1 MKRERGEF
9 FSPLFS
15 YIFKKNKDINFMK
28 LYNGLQKNVDE
39 IKKTLNSDD
48 IIYFNF
54 NIDSINAVA
63 IYAESLSDKTLL
75 GKQVIEPL
83 KNLRDVNS
91 VDVIIK
97 SITLPE
103 AEKIE
108 DFSNCAL
115 KIISG
120 DAIILINGLNTAVSV
135 STKKPAARAV
145 SEPPT
150 ASILKG
156 PREGFVEN
164 SQTNM
169 SLIRQRLKTPDLKYE
184 KITVGKQSQTT
195 VGLVY
200 ISSIANKKVVDEL
213 RSKIK
218 AINVDG
224 IIDSSYVIKSISSR
238 KTSMFKQV
246 GSTEK
251 PDIFSA
257 KLLEGRVGIIVDG
270 SPIALTVPFV
280 FIEDFQSSEDYYINT
295 YRANFSRILRIS
307 AVIISIL
314 LPAFFVS
321 AQLFHLQFI
330 PLAFLLTIV
339 GSIKGIP
346 LSPSVEMFV
355 TLLIFEILNEAS
367 IRMPRYVGIAMSVVG
382 ALVLGETAVNAGMV
396 STPTIMIIALSG
408 ICFYA
413 VPDLNE
419 TLSVLRLMFL
429 TIAGF
434 MGGYGIV
441 LLACSLIT
449 YLCAFDSFGTP
460 YMSPYAPMN
469 LGDMQDGF
477 IMNFFAEQ
485 KKRPS
490 FLKTKNKVRKK
501 IYE

>member
-1 MKRERGEF
+1 
-9 FSPLFS
+9 
-15 YIFKKNKDINFMK
+15 MK
-28 LYNGLQKNVDE
+28 LFKNRIQNVKKITELLQ
-39 IKKTLNSDD
+39 SDD
-48 IIYFNF
+48 IIYFDF
-54 NIDSINAVA
+54 TAKETSLTA
-63 IYAESLSDKTLL
+63 IYAESLSDKTML
-75 GKQVIEPL
+75 GKQAIEPL
-83 KNLRDVNS
+83 QENGSFSS
-91 VDVIIK
+91 VDDVIK
-97 SITLPE
+97 SVTLPE
-103 AEKIE
+103 TEKLSTFSDCIEKII
-108 DFSNCAL
+108 A
-115 KIISG
+115 G
-120 DAIILINGLNTAVSV
+120 DAVIVVDGLDKAISV
-135 STKKPAARAV
+135 SSKKPAARAV
-145 SEPPT
+145 TEPPT

-169 SLIRQRLKTPDLKYE
+169 SLIRQRLKTPNLKYE
-184 KITVGKQSQTT
+184 KLTVGKQSQTT

-200 ISSIANKKVVDEL
+200 ISSIANKNLIDTI

-218 AINVDG
+218 KINVDG
-224 IIDSSYVIKSISSR
+224 IVDSSYIIKCISDR
-238 KTSMFKQV
+238 KTSMFKQM

-270 SPIALTVPFV
+270 SPIALTAPFI
-280 FIEDFQSSEDYYINT
+280 FLEDFQSSEDYYINT
-295 YRANFSRILRIS
+295 YRANFARILRIS
-307 AVIISIL
+307 AVLLSIL
-314 LPAFFVS
+314 LPAFFVA

-367 IRMPRYVGIAMSVVG
+367 VRMPRYVGIAMSVVG

-408 ICFYA
+408 ICFYVA
-413 VPDLNE
+413 PDLNE

-441 LLACSLIT
+441 LLGCGLLT

-460 YMSPYAPMN
+460 YLSPYAPMN
-469 LGDMQDGF
+469 FKDMQDGF
-477 IMNFFAEQ
+477 IMNFYAEQ
-485 KKRPS
+485 KQRPS
-490 FLKTKNKVRKK
+490 FLKSKNKIRKGVL
-501 IYE
+501 

>member
-1 MKRERGEF
+1 
-9 FSPLFS
+9 
-15 YIFKKNKDINFMK
+15 MK
-28 LYNGLQKNVDE
+28 LFKNRIQNVKKITELLQ
-39 IKKTLNSDD
+39 SDD
-48 IIYFNF
+48 IIYFDF
-54 NIDSINAVA
+54 TAKETSLTA
-63 IYAESLSDKTLL
+63 IYAESLSDKTML
-75 GKQVIEPL
+75 GKQAIEPL
-83 KNLRDVNS
+83 QENGSFSS
-91 VDVIIK
+91 VDDVVK
-97 SITLPE
+97 SVTLPE
-103 AEKIE
+103 TQKLSTFSDCIEKII
-108 DFSNCAL
+108 A
-115 KIISG
+115 G
-120 DAIILINGLNTAVSV
+120 DAVIIVDGLDKAISV

-145 SEPPT
+145 TEPPT

-169 SLIRQRLKTPDLKYE
+169 SLIRQRLKTPNLKYE
-184 KITVGKQSQTT
+184 KLTVGKQSQTT

-200 ISSIANKKVVDEL
+200 ISSIANKNLIDTI

-218 AINVDG
+218 KINVDG
-224 IIDSSYVIKSISSR
+224 IVDSSYIIKCISDR
-238 KTSMFKQV
+238 KTSMFKQM

-270 SPIALTVPFV
+270 SPIALTAPFI
-280 FIEDFQSSEDYYINT
+280 FLEDFQSSEDYYINT
-295 YRANFSRILRIS
+295 YRANFARILRIS
-307 AVIISIL
+307 AVLLSVL
-314 LPAFFVS
+314 LPSFFVA

-367 IRMPRYVGIAMSVVG
+367 VRMPRYVGIAMSVVG

-408 ICFYA
+408 ICFYVA
-413 VPDLNE
+413 PDLNE
-419 TLSVLRLMFL
+419 TLSILRLMFL

-441 LLACSLIT
+441 LLGCGLLT

-460 YMSPYAPMN
+460 YLSPYAPMN
-469 LGDMQDGF
+469 FKDMQDGF
-477 IMNFFAEQ
+477 IMNFYAEQ
-485 KKRPS
+485 KQRPS
-490 FLKTKNKVRKK
+490 FLKSKNKIRKG
-501 IYE
+501 EL

>member
-1 MKRERGEF
+1 
-9 FSPLFS
+9 
-15 YIFKKNKDINFMK
+15 MK
-28 LYNGLQKNVDE
+28 LYRKRAYNVNE
-39 IKKTLNSDD
+39 ITARLNSDD
-48 IIYFNF
+48 IIYFDF
-54 NIDSINAVA
+54 TAGKTAVTA
-63 IYAESLSDKTLL
+63 IYAESLSDKTML

-83 KNLRDVNS
+83 QEKGCFETID
-91 VDVIIK
+91 DVIK
-97 SITLPE
+97 SVTLPE
-103 AEKIE
+103 TEKMSTFNDCI
-108 DFSNCAL
+108 D

-120 DAIILINGLNTAVSV
+120 DAVIIIDGLDKAISV

-184 KITVGKQSQTT
+184 KLTVGKQSKTT

-200 ISSIANKKVVDEL
+200 ISSIANEEL
-213 RSKIK
+213 IKTLRDKISK
-218 AINVDG
+218 INVDG
-224 IIDSSYVIKSISSR
+224 IVDSSYVIKCISNR

-270 SPIALTVPFV
+270 SPIALTVPFI
-280 FIEDFQSSEDYYINT
+280 FLEDFQSSEDYYINT
-295 YRANFSRILRIS
+295 YRANFARILRLS

-314 LPAFFVS
+314 LPAFFVA

-408 ICFYA
+408 ICFY
-413 VPDLNE
+413 VTPDLNE
-419 TLSVLRLMFL
+419 TLSVIRLMFL

-434 MGGYGIV
+434 MGGYGII
-441 LLACSLIT
+441 LLSAGLIT
-449 YLCAFDSFGTP
+449 YLSDFNSFGTP
-460 YMSPYAPMN
+460 YLSPYAPMN
-469 LGDMQDGF
+469 FEDMQDGF
-477 IMNFFAEQ
+477 IMNFYAEQ
-485 KKRPS
+485 KNRPF
-490 FLKTKNKVRKK
+490 FLKTKNRRRKG
-501 IYE
+501 EL

>member
-1 MKRERGEF
+1 
-9 FSPLFS
+9 
-15 YIFKKNKDINFMK
+15 MK
-28 LYNGLQKNVDE
+28 LSKNLTKTVNDIKNRLQ
-39 IKKTLNSDD
+39 SDD
-48 IIYFNF
+48 IIYFDF
-54 NIDSINAVA
+54 SIKGVKATA

-83 KNLRDVNS
+83 QQENKLSSLEEVNNA
-91 VDVIIK
+91 V
-97 SITLPE
+97 TLPE
-103 AEKIE
+103 TEILQ
-108 DFSNCAL
+108 DFSSAL
-115 KIISG
+115 DKIISG
-120 DAIILINGLNTAVSV
+120 DAVIVIDGIEGALSV
-135 STKKPAARAV
+135 STKKPSARAV
-145 SEPPT
+145 TEPPT
-150 ASILKG
+150 SSILKG

-200 ISSIANKKVVDEL
+200 ISSIANDEL
-213 RSKIK
+213 VNTIRNKIK
-218 AINVDG
+218 KINVDG
-224 IIDSSYVIKSISSR
+224 IVDSSYIIKCISDR
-238 KTSMFKQV
+238 KTSMFKQM

-270 SPIALTVPFV
+270 SPIALTAPFI
-280 FIEDFQSSEDYYINT
+280 FLEDFQSSEDYYINA
-295 YRANFSRILRIS
+295 YRANFARILRIS
-307 AVIISIL
+307 AVILSIL
-314 LPAFFVS
+314 LPAFFVA

-408 ICFYA
+408 ICFYVA
-413 VPDLNE
+413 PDLNE
-419 TLSVLRLMFL
+419 TLSVLRLLFL
-429 TIAGF
+429 TVAGF
-434 MGGYGIV
+434 MGGYGII
-441 LLACSLIT
+441 LLGCGLIT
-449 YLCAFDSFGTP
+449 YLSDFDSFGTP
-460 YMSPYAPMN
+460 YLSPYAPLN
-469 LGDMQDGF
+469 FNDLQDGV
-477 IMNFFAEQ
+477 IMGFYAEQ

-490 FLKTKNKVRKK
+490 FLKTKNKTRKGE
-501 IYE
+501 I

>member
-1 MKRERGEF
+1 MKLSKNLEQTVNAV
-9 FSPLFS
+9 
-15 YIFKKNKDINFMK
+15 KNK
-28 LYNGLQKNVDE
+28 LQ
-39 IKKTLNSDD
+39 SDD

-54 NIDSINAVA
+54 TLNGVKATA

-83 KNLRDVNS
+83 QRRGKLLSIEEVNNA
-91 VDVIIK
+91 V
-97 SITLPE
+97 TLPE
-103 AEKIE
+103 TEILTQLSACL
-108 DFSNCAL
+108 D

-120 DAIILINGLNTAVSV
+120 DAVIVIDDIAGALSV
-135 STKKPAARAV
+135 SSKKPSARAV
-145 SEPPT
+145 TEPPT

-184 KITVGKQSQTT
+184 KFTVGKQSQTT

-200 ISSIANKKVVDEL
+200 ISSIANDKLVNTIRD
-213 RSKIK
+213 KIK
-218 AINVDG
+218 KINVDG
-224 IIDSSYVIKSISSR
+224 IIDSSYIIKCISNR
-238 KTSMFKQV
+238 KTSLFKQM

-270 SPIALTVPFV
+270 SPIALTAPFI
-280 FIEDFQSSEDYYINT
+280 FLEDFQSSEDYYINA
-295 YRANFSRILRIS
+295 YRANFARILRIS

-314 LPAFFVS
+314 LPAFFVA

-408 ICFYA
+408 ICFYVA
-413 VPDLNE
+413 PDLNE
-419 TLSVLRLMFL
+419 TLSILRLLFL

-434 MGGYGIV
+434 MGGYGII
-441 LLACSLIT
+441 LLGCGFIT
-449 YLCAFDSFGTP
+449 YLSDFDSFGTP
-460 YMSPYAPMN
+460 YLSPYAPLN
-469 LGDMQDGF
+469 LNDLQDGF
-477 IMNFFAEQ
+477 IMGFYAEQ

-490 FLKTKNKVRKK
+490 FLKTKNKTRKGDL
-501 IYE
+501 

>member
-1 MKRERGEF
+1 
-9 FSPLFS
+9 
-15 YIFKKNKDINFMK
+15 MK
-28 LYNGLQKNVDE
+28 LYKDREKCVSE
-39 IKKTLNSDD
+39 IKKRLNSDD
-48 IIYFNF
+48 IIYFDF
-54 NIDSINAVA
+54 NAEKTYFTA
-63 IYAESLSDKTLL
+63 IYAESLSDKTML

-83 KNLRDVNS
+83 QKTASFSSINDVMKS
-91 VDVIIK
+91 V
-97 SITLPE
+97 TLPE
-103 AEKIE
+103 TDTLNTFADCI
-108 DFSNCAL
+108 D
-115 KIISG
+115 KIIAG
-120 DAIILINGLNTAVSV
+120 DAVILINGFDQAVSV
-135 STKKPAARAV
+135 STKKPSARAV
-145 SEPPT
+145 TEPPT

-184 KITVGKQSQTT
+184 KLTVGKQSKTT

-200 ISSIANKKVVDEL
+200 ISSIANPKLVKTL
-213 RSKIK
+213 RDKINK
-218 AINVDG
+218 ICVDG
-224 IIDSSYVIKSISSR
+224 IIDSSYIIKCISDR

-270 SPIALTVPFV
+270 SPIALTAPFI
-280 FIEDFQSSEDYYINT
+280 FLEDFQSSEDYYTNT
-295 YRANFSRILRIS
+295 YKANFARILRIS
-307 AVIISIL
+307 AVVLSIL
-314 LPAFFVS
+314 LPAFFVA

-408 ICFYA
+408 ICFYVA
-413 VPDLNE
+413 PDLNE

-441 LLACSLIT
+441 LLGAGLIT
-449 YLCAFDSFGTP
+449 YLCDFNSFGTP
-460 YMSPYAPMN
+460 YLSPYAPIN
-469 LGDMQDGF
+469 FGDMQDGF

-490 FLKTKNKVRKK
+490 FLQPKNKIRKG
-501 IYE
+501 EL

>member
-1 MKRERGEF
+1 
-9 FSPLFS
+9 
-15 YIFKKNKDINFMK
+15 MK
-28 LYNGLQKNVDE
+28 LLKNRTKNV
-39 IKKTLNSDD
+39 KKITELLQSDD
-48 IIYFNF
+48 IIYFDFSVN
-54 NIDSINAVA
+54 DTLVTA
-63 IYAESLSDKTLL
+63 IYAESLSDKTML

-83 KNLRDVNS
+83 QEKGNFSS
-91 VDVIIK
+91 VDDVIK
-97 SITLPE
+97 SVTLPE
-103 AEKIE
+103 TEKLSTYSDCLEKII
-108 DFSNCAL
+108 A
-115 KIISG
+115 G
-120 DAIILINGLNTAVSV
+120 DAVIIVDGLDEAVSV

-145 SEPPT
+145 AEPPT

-184 KITVGKQSQTT
+184 KLTVGKQSQTT

-200 ISSIANKKVVDEL
+200 ISSIANKKLVDTL
-213 RSKIK
+213 RTKIK
-218 AINVDG
+218 KINVDG
-224 IIDSSYVIKSISSR
+224 IVDSSYIIKCMSDR
-238 KTSMFKQV
+238 KTSMFKQM

-270 SPIALTVPFV
+270 SPIALTAPFI
-280 FIEDFQSSEDYYINT
+280 FLEDFQSSEDYYINT
-295 YRANFSRILRIS
+295 YRANFARILRIS

-314 LPAFFVS
+314 LPAFFVA

-367 IRMPRYVGIAMSVVG
+367 VRMPRYVGIAMSVVG

-408 ICFYA
+408 ICFYVA
-413 VPDLNE
+413 PDLNE

-441 LLACSLIT
+441 LLGCGLIT

-460 YMSPYAPMN
+460 YLSPYAPMN
-469 LGDMQDGF
+469 FGDMQDGF
-477 IMNFFAEQ
+477 LMNFYAEQ

-490 FLKTKNKVRKK
+490 FLRTKNKIRKG
-501 IYE
+501 EL

>member
-1 MKRERGEF
+1 
-9 FSPLFS
+9 
-15 YIFKKNKDINFMK
+15 MK
-28 LYNGLQKNVDE
+28 LYKKRADNVNE
-39 IKKTLNSDD
+39 IITRLNSDD
-48 IIYFNF
+48 IIYFDF
-54 NIDSINAVA
+54 TAGKTAVTA
-63 IYAESLSDKTLL
+63 IYAESLSDKTML
-75 GKQVIEPL
+75 GKQVVEPL
-83 KNLRDVNS
+83 QEKGCFETIDEV
-91 VDVIIK
+91 IK
-97 SITLPE
+97 SVTLPE
-103 AEKIE
+103 TEKMSTFCDCI
-108 DFSNCAL
+108 D

-120 DAIILINGLNTAVSV
+120 DAVIIIDGLDKAISV

-184 KITVGKQSQTT
+184 KLTVGKQSKTT

-200 ISSIANKKVVDEL
+200 ISSIANEEL
-213 RSKIK
+213 IKTLRDKISK
-218 AINVDG
+218 INVDG
-224 IIDSSYVIKSISSR
+224 IVDSSYIIKCISNR

-270 SPIALTVPFV
+270 SPIALTAPFI
-280 FIEDFQSSEDYYINT
+280 FLEDFQSSEDYYINT
-295 YRANFSRILRIS
+295 YRANFARILRIS

-314 LPAFFVS
+314 LPAFFVA

-408 ICFYA
+408 ICFY
-413 VPDLNE
+413 VTPDLNE
-419 TLSVLRLMFL
+419 TLSVIRLMFL

-434 MGGYGIV
+434 MGGYGII
-441 LLACSLIT
+441 LLSAGLIT
-449 YLCAFDSFGTP
+449 YLSDFTSFGTP
-460 YMSPYAPMN
+460 YLSPYAPMN
-469 LGDMQDGF
+469 FEDMQDGF
-477 IMNFFAEQ
+477 IMNFYAEQ

-490 FLKTKNKVRKK
+490 FLSTKNRTRKG
-501 IYE
+501 EL

>member
-1 MKRERGEF
+1 
-9 FSPLFS
+9 
-15 YIFKKNKDINFMK
+15 MK
-28 LYNGLQKNVDE
+28 LFKNRIKTVQKITNLLQ
-39 IKKTLNSDD
+39 SDD
-48 IIYFNF
+48 IIYFDF
-54 NIDSINAVA
+54 IAKGVSLTA
-63 IYAESLSDKTLL
+63 IYAESLSDKTML
-75 GKQVIEPL
+75 GKQAIEPL
-83 KNLRDVNS
+83 QEKGSFSS
-91 VDVIIK
+91 VDDVIK
-97 SITLPE
+97 SVTLPE
-103 AEKIE
+103 TEKLSTISE
-108 DFSNCAL
+108 CID
-115 KIISG
+115 KIIGG
-120 DAIILINGLNTAVSV
+120 DAVIIIDGQETAISV

-145 SEPPT
+145 TEPPT

-169 SLIRQRLKTPDLKYE
+169 SLIRQRLKTPNLKYE
-184 KITVGKQSQTT
+184 KLTVGKQSQTT

-200 ISSIANKKVVDEL
+200 ISTIANKNLIDTI

-218 AINVDG
+218 KINVDG
-224 IIDSSYVIKSISSR
+224 IVDSSYIIKCISDR
-238 KTSMFKQV
+238 KTSMFKQM

-270 SPIALTVPFV
+270 SPIALTAPFI
-280 FIEDFQSSEDYYINT
+280 FLEDFQSSEDYYINT
-295 YRANFSRILRIS
+295 YRANFARILRIS
-307 AVIISIL
+307 AVLLSIL
-314 LPAFFVS
+314 LPAFFVA

-367 IRMPRYVGIAMSVVG
+367 VRMPRYVGIAMSVVG

-408 ICFYA
+408 ICFYVA
-413 VPDLNE
+413 PDLNE

-441 LLACSLIT
+441 LLGCGLLT

-460 YMSPYAPMN
+460 YLSPYAPMN
-469 LGDMQDGF
+469 FKDMQDGF
-477 IMNFFAEQ
+477 IMNFYAEQ
-485 KKRPS
+485 KTRPS
-490 FLKTKNKVRKK
+490 FLKSKNKIRKG
-501 IYE
+501 EL

>member
-1 MKRERGEF
+1 
-9 FSPLFS
+9 
-15 YIFKKNKDINFMK
+15 MK
-28 LYNGLQKNVDE
+28 LCKNLTQTVNAIKTKLQ
-39 IKKTLNSDD
+39 SDD
-48 IIYFNF
+48 IIYFEF
-54 NIDSINAVA
+54 SLKSTKATA

-83 KNLRDVNS
+83 QKMGEVLS
-91 VDVIIK
+91 IK
-97 SITLPE
+97 DLNNAVTLPE
-103 AEKIE
+103 TEILL
-108 DFSNCAL
+108 DLPSIFT

-120 DAIILINGLNTAVSV
+120 DAVIIVDNIEGALSV
-135 STKKPAARAV
+135 STKKPSARAV
-145 SEPPT
+145 TEPPT

-169 SLIRQRLKTPDLKYE
+169 SLIRQRLKTPDLKCE

-195 VGLVY
+195 ALLVY
-200 ISSIANKKVVDEL
+200 ISTIANDNLVKTIRD
-213 RSKIK
+213 KIK
-218 AINVDG
+218 KINVDG
-224 IIDSSYVIKSISSR
+224 VVDSSYIIKCISDR
-238 KTSMFKQV
+238 KTSMFKQM

-270 SPIALTVPFV
+270 SPIALTAPFI
-280 FIEDFQSSEDYYINT
+280 FLEDFQSSEDYYINA
-295 YRANFSRILRIS
+295 YRANFARILRIS
-307 AVIISIL
+307 AVILSIL
-314 LPAFFVS
+314 LPAFFVA

-408 ICFYA
+408 ICFYVA
-413 VPDLNE
+413 PDLNE

-434 MGGYGIV
+434 MGGYGII
-441 LLACSLIT
+441 LLSCGLIT
-449 YLCAFDSFGTP
+449 YLSDFDSFGTP
-460 YMSPYAPMN
+460 YLSPYAPLN
-469 LGDMQDGF
+469 FNDMQDGF
-477 IMNFFAEQ
+477 IMDFYAEQ
-485 KKRPS
+485 RKRPS
-490 FLKTKNKVRKK
+490 FLKTKNKVRKG
-501 IYE
+501 EL

>member
-1 MKRERGEF
+1 
-9 FSPLFS
+9 
-15 YIFKKNKDINFMK
+15 MK
-28 LYNGLQKNVDE
+28 LNNELEKNVE
-39 IKKTLNSDD
+39 KISKLLQSDD
-48 IIYFNF
+48 IIYFQF
-54 NIDSINAVA
+54 NLNEKNATA
-63 IYAESLSDKTLL
+63 IYAESLSDKTML
-75 GKQVIEPL
+75 GKQAIEPIKL
-83 KNLRDVNS
+83 GNVKDFDS
-91 VDVIIK
+91 VMK

-103 AEKIE
+103 TDKLSTFSECIEKI
-108 DFSNCAL
+108 
-115 KIISG
+115 IGG
-120 DAIILINGLNTAVSV
+120 DAVILIDGFDKAVSV

-145 SEPPT
+145 TEPPT

-184 KITVGKQSQTT
+184 KLTVGKQSQTT

-200 ISSIANKKVVDEL
+200 ISSIANKKVVDTL
-213 RSKIK
+213 REKIK
-218 AINVDG
+218 KINVDG
-224 IIDSSYVIKSISSR
+224 IIDSSYVIKNITDK

-270 SPIALTVPFV
+270 SPIALTVPFI
-280 FIEDFQSSEDYYINT
+280 FLEDFQSSEDYYINT
-295 YRANFSRILRIS
+295 YRANFSRILRVA

-314 LPAFFVS
+314 LPAFFVA

-434 MGGYGIV
+434 MGGYGII
-441 LLACSLIT
+441 LLACGLIT

-460 YMSPYAPMN
+460 YMSPYAPIN

-477 IMNFFAEQ
+477 IMNFYAEQ
-485 KKRPS
+485 TKRPA
-490 FLKTKNKVRKK
+490 FLKTKNKIRKK
-501 IYE
+501 FYE